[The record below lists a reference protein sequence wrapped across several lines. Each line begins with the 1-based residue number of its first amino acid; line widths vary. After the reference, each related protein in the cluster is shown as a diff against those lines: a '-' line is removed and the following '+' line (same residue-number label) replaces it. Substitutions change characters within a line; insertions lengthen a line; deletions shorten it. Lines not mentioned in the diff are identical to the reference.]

1 MIRKESLTIISHLV
15 LNDMI
20 RIKEEVADIMMLMDD
35 DDQSIVDQVK
45 LFFTELQMKQAN
57 VIYN

>member
-35 DDQSIVDQVK
+35 DEQSIVDQVN
-45 LFFTELQMKQAN
+45 LFFKELQMKQAN